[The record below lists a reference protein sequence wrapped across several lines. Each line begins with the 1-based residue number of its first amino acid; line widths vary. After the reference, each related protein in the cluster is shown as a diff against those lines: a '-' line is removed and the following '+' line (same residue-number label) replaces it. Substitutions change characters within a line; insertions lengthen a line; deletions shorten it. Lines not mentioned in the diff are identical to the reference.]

1 MDSKKKENS
10 SKSENPVDSKI
21 GVCHYHLC
29 RKRTK
34 VYRCKYCG
42 EYFCEEHI
50 KPKPPG
56 MPKFNSVSQEDV
68 LYMEE
73 WRDTHG
79 HPCAPFYDYW
89 ITQIKKK
96 REKYMKNLDKLL
108 KAREIKKKETV
119 EEYREERNFL
129 SRTGSVFRKSESTNV
144 IKKSKKKS
152 KLRQIIRFIGYV
164 LLLIIILSILSSIL

>member
-1 MDSKKKENS
+1 MVSEKKGES
-10 SKSENPVDSKI
+10 LKSEAQIDSKI

-42 EYFCEEHI
+42 EYFCKEHI

-56 MPKFNSVSQEDV
+56 MPKFNSVSQEDI

-79 HPCAPFYDYW
+79 HPCVPFYDYW

-96 REKYMKNLDKLL
+96 REKYMQNLDKLL
-108 KAREIKKKETV
+108 KSRTIKKKEYIQ
-119 EEYREERNFL
+119 EYNEKGNYFL
-129 SRTGSVFRKSESTNV
+129 KPGNIFRKSESTR
-144 IKKSKKKS
+144 IGKKSKKES
-152 KLRQIIRFIGYV
+152 KLRKISRFIAY
-164 LLLIIILSILSSIL
+164 LILSLIVLFILSSIL